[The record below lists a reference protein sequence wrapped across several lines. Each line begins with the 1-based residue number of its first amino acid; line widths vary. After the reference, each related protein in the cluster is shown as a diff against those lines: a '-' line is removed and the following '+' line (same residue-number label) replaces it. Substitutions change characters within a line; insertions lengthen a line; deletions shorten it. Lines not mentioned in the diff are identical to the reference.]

1 MADKLGA
8 ARLPLLER
16 LGQGGHGRALDP
28 AALRDSVGRELV
40 RLLNTRSSPH
50 GAHPERPLSVPDYGL
65 PDWSSSY
72 AADVDDRQRLAR
84 TIEAAVRAF
93 EPRLWAPRAQ
103 VFTDPDG
110 MRRLRVQVSGSLW
123 TGGAAW
129 PVDYGVALDGNGAAL
144 LGAAEDP

>member
-1 MADKLGA
+1 MAGHLAA

-16 LGQGGHGRALDP
+16 LGRRGHGGALDA

-50 GAHPERPLSVPDYGL
+50 PSRPLSVPDYGL

-72 AADVDDRQRLAR
+72 AADVDDRLRLAR

-93 EPRLWAPRAQ
+93 EPRLGAPRAE
-103 VFTDPDG
+103 VFADPDG
-110 MRRLRVQVSGSLW
+110 MRRLRVHVSGRLW
-123 TGGAAW
+123 TDGAAW
-129 PVDYGVALDGNGAAL
+129 PVEYGLALDGTGAAL
-144 LGAAEDP
+144 LGAAEG

>member
-1 MADKLGA
+1 MAEQPVPP
-8 ARLPLLER
+8 RLPLLER
-16 LGQGGHGRALDP
+16 LGRHGHGRPLDP

-40 RLLNTRSSPH
+40 RLLNTRSSPRPA
-50 GAHPERPLSVPDYGL
+50 GPLSVPDFGL

-93 EPRLWAPRAQ
+93 EPRLRGARAE
-103 VFTDPDG
+103 VFADPDG

-123 TGGAAW
+123 TDGAAW
-129 PVDYGVALDGNGAAL
+129 PVDYGLALDGSGAAL
-144 LGAAEDP
+144 LGGDAP